1 MSDPILIKKYPN
13 RRLYHTGERRYMNLE
28 DIERLVRQDLDF
40 KVVDAET
47 GEDLTRRIL
56 AQVVLEQMK
65 DNDPLLPTE
74 FLRFLI
80 QQRGTVATWQD
91 VVKRFGV
98 LGAPAA
104 WTDVLGMFVPR
115 AAPAARPAPAPAP
128 EPPPD
133 PDPGAPED
141 AAGLNDELTS
151 LRKRLEALEHRMT
164 GGSPRG
170 RKAR

>member
-115 AAPAARPAPAPAP
+115 PAAPPRPAPEAPPPADPAP
-128 EPPPD
+128 T
-133 PDPGAPED
+133 ED
-141 AAGLNDELTS
+141 ARELNDELS
-151 LRKRLEALEHRMT
+151 LLRKRLDALENRVS
-164 GGSPRG
+164 GKPRG